1 LTATELA
8 RSVVD
13 KLANYKLDL
22 SLEALD
28 ILNVAE
34 DRTAVAN
41 ETLTLALNDY
51 QAVVQELSALLTKLA
66 LIKGSISRV
75 YCDLTIK

>member
-1 LTATELA
+1 MTATELA

>member
-1 LTATELA
+1 MTATELA

-22 SLEALD
+22 SLETLD
-28 ILNVAE
+28 ILNAAE

-66 LIKGSISRV
+66 LI
-75 YCDLTIK
+75 

>member
-22 SLEALD
+22 SLETLD
-28 ILNVAE
+28 ILNAAE

-66 LIKGSISRV
+66 LI
-75 YCDLTIK
+75 

>member
-1 LTATELA
+1 MA

-22 SLEALD
+22 SLETLD
-28 ILNVAE
+28 ILNAAE

-66 LIKGSISRV
+66 LI
-75 YCDLTIK
+75 

>member
-1 LTATELA
+1 MTATELA

-28 ILNVAE
+28 ILNAAE

-66 LIKGSISRV
+66 LI
-75 YCDLTIK
+75 